1 MAQDISKTYTVE
13 DLVKLG
19 PIDDVTYTKFSLLTN
34 LSNIQIPSQNIIFD
48 YMDEM
53 EKLAV
58 NVYLTEA
65 EYQKYKYKPK
75 LLSYDIY
82 GTTEAYFVIMALNN
96 IIDVRDFTM
105 KKLKMLKRDALDFV
119 LGSIYTANEN
129 LINQNRVQIE
139 KESELL

>member
-58 NVYLTEA
+58 NVYLTET
-65 EYQKYKYKPK
+65 EYQRYKYKPK